1 MVSSDQNDNGS
12 FTLGSFAW
20 RLLFTL
26 ALVLVTFNP
35 TNYSYVQWLHM
46 AYSQDTLGPEH
57 AVAGVAMLGGWLIVI
72 TATQRALGSL
82 GLLVMAAFMG
92 TLVWWLIDAGV
103 LTANTMS
110 SIEWVVLVCLAI
122 LLAVGMSWSYIWR
135 RITGQVSVEEVDH

>member
-1 MVSSDQNDNGS
+1 MSGDGNGNGS

-26 ALVLVTFNP
+26 TLVMVTFNP
-35 TNYSYVQWLHM
+35 SSYSYVQWLRT
-46 AYSQDTLGPEH
+46 AYSADSLGPEH
-57 AVAGVAMLGGWLIVI
+57 AVAGVAMLGAWLIVI

-92 TLVWWLIDAGV
+92 TLVWWLIDAGL

-110 SIEWVVLVCLAI
+110 SIEWVVLVCLAV

-135 RITGQVSVEEVDH
+135 QITGQVSVDEVDH